1 MEPARDG
8 YFDRMRIRSLRPLAL
23 LLLGPSLGC
32 ASILTGTHQSL
43 RVATSPADARVLVD
57 GREVEVTDGK
67 IALRRGASYH
77 VRVERE
83 GYVPAELDLHAVMNP
98 VLFVDLLFGPAF
110 AIAGAIDGI
119 QGAHT
124 KLDRDAI
131 EVSLSPLLA
140 AETSAVSAA
149 RPVEPE
155 GRTVPEE
162 PPLLAALDRPPGDSV
177 EHRRVDPL
185 DRPPGLRQR
194 AEDRFAELELL
205 EQRLNPSSDR
215 VPELKT
221 PLELLPADGMVLEPE
236 VASPPPTLERRWR
249 EEPKPTAR
257 GSAPNRPQLEG
268 ALRPKP
274 AADPKGPALEPPP
287 SEWGARAPLPDVQGP
302 ANGGVNP
309 PAGTDASLNGIR
321 GKAETSGRGPGRL
334 VVAVMDVRRMPGAV
348 TDVVADALTDQ
359 MRVFLAQRRIQVVDR
374 GAQEAALR
382 QLVVEE
388 KARSY
393 SSCVDSSCQI
403 PLGKALAASHILRW
417 GMAKFGSTCT
427 TNGEL
432 VDLISETT
440 VAAGSAR
447 SDCSDERL
455 LDSTERLAE
464 ELLGRR

>member
-1 MEPARDG
+1 M
-8 YFDRMRIRSLRPLAL
+8 RMRSTQTLAL

-57 GREVEVTDGK
+57 GQEVEVKGGQ
-67 IALRRGASYH
+67 IALRRGSSYH

-83 GYVPAELDLHAVMNP
+83 GYAPAELDLHAVMNP
-98 VLFVDLLFGPAF
+98 ALFVNLLFGPAF
-110 AIAGAIDGI
+110 AIVGAIDGI

-131 EVSLSPLLA
+131 EVSLSPLVA
-140 AETSAVSAA
+140 AETSAVSAS
-149 RPVEPE
+149 RPPAPE
-155 GRTVPEE
+155 AVLPEE
-162 PPLLAALDRPPGDSV
+162 PAILAARSPAPSS
-177 EHRRVDPL
+177 EAAPPL
-185 DRPPGLRQR
+185 DPTERRYAPLRRR
-194 AEDRFAELELL
+194 AEDRFAELDLL
-205 EQRLNPSSDR
+205 EQRLAPTSDR

-236 VASPPPTLERRWR
+236 AAAHPPKIEAPRLG
-249 EEPKPTAR
+249 AR
-257 GSAPNRPQLEG
+257 A
-268 ALRPKP
+268 P
-274 AADPKGPALEPPP
+274 AAAPGRLEARAAEPRPTIEAKGPALEPPP
-287 SEWGARAPLPDVQGP
+287 SEWGARAPLPDG
-302 ANGGVNP
+302 ARSK
-309 PAGTDASLNGIR
+309 AS
-321 GKAETSGRGPGRL
+321 AEPSERSHGRL

-432 VDLISETT
+432 VDLVSETT

>member
-1 MEPARDG
+1 
-8 YFDRMRIRSLRPLAL
+8 MRTRSLRPLAL

-32 ASILTGTHQSL
+32 ASILTGTHQSV

-149 RPVEPE
+149 RPLEPE
-155 GRTVPEE
+155 AQTVPGE
-162 PPLLAALDRPPGDSV
+162 PPLLAALDRPPGEDV
-177 EHRRVDPL
+177 ERADRAERRFDPA
-185 DRPPGLRQR
+185 DRTLGLRRR
-194 AEDRFAELELL
+194 AEDRFAELDLL

-236 VASPPPTLERRWR
+236 VASPSPKLERRWL
-249 EEPKPTAR
+249 EEPKLGTR
-257 GSAPNRPQLEG
+257 GSAPTRPTFEAPR

-274 AADPKGPALEPPP
+274 TSDPKGPALEPPP
-287 SEWGARAPLPDVQGP
+287 SEWGARAPLPDAPG
-302 ANGGVNP
+302 
-309 PAGTDASLNGIR
+309 ASESIGAIR
-321 GKAETSGRGPGRL
+321 GKAETSGRGPSRL

>member
-1 MEPARDG
+1 MPT
-8 YFDRMRIRSLRPLAL
+8 RSIQTLAL

-43 RVATSPADARVLVD
+43 RVATSPADARVLID
-57 GREVEVTDGK
+57 GQEVEVKGGK
-67 IALRRGASYH
+67 IALRRGSSYH

-83 GYVPAELDLHAVMNP
+83 GYAAEELDLHAVMNP
-98 VLFVDLLFGPAF
+98 ALFVNLLFGPAF
-110 AIAGAIDGI
+110 AIVGAIDGI

-131 EVSLSPLLA
+131 EVSLSPLVA
-140 AETSAVSAA
+140 VETSAVSAA
-149 RPVEPE
+149 RPAAPE
-155 GRTVPEE
+155 AVIPEE
-162 PPLLAALDRPPGDSV
+162 TATLAARAPAPSSEAATALDPM
-177 EHRRVDPL
+177 ERRYAPL
-185 DRPPGLRQR
+185 RRR
-194 AEDRFAELELL
+194 AADRFAELDLL
-205 EQRLNPSSDR
+205 EQRLAPTSDR

-221 PLELLPADGMVLEPE
+221 PLDLLPADGMVLEPE
-236 VASPPPTLERRWR
+236 VAAHSPKLEAPRL
-249 EEPKPTAR
+249 EAR
-257 GSAPNRPQLEG
+257 GQAPARGRLEARAEAPLASAP
-268 ALRPKP
+268 P
-274 AADPKGPALEPPP
+274 AQAKGPALEPPP
-287 SEWGARAPLPDVQGP
+287 SEWGARAPLPDNVRSKP
-302 ANGGVNP
+302 SAE
-309 PAGTDASLNGIR
+309 ASER
-321 GKAETSGRGPGRL
+321 AQARL

-432 VDLISETT
+432 VDLVSETT